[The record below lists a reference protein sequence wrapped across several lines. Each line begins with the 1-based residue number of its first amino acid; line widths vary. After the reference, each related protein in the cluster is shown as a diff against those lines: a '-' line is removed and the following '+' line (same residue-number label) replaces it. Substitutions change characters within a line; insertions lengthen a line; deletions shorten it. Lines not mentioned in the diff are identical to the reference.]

1 MLKVNS
7 LSIEIDDEI
16 IIKNISFSLEAGQL
30 LHLKGKNGAGKTTLL
45 RAILGLCPLSSGNI
59 LYQNKELTLNNNQ
72 DLGYISHK
80 NSIESLLTVEE
91 NLNFITLGEATILT
105 IEQVLRKIKLYPHRE
120 RATLHLSQGQKKR
133 LSLARFFIL
142 DKKVWLMDEPFT
154 ALDVEHQQ
162 LLKQQMILFVK
173 SGGSIIMT
181 SHNSW
186 NFDDIN
192 WQEFVL

>member
-1 MLKVNS
+1 M
-7 LSIEIDDEI
+7 
-16 IIKNISFSLEAGQL
+16 
-30 LHLKGKNGAGKTTLL
+30 
-45 RAILGLCPLSSGNI
+45 
-59 LYQNKELTLNNNQ
+59 
-72 DLGYISHK
+72 
-80 NSIESLLTVEE
+80 
-91 NLNFITLGEATILT
+91 
-105 IEQVLRKIKLYPHRE
+105 LRKIKLYPHRE

>member
-80 NSIESLLTVEE
+80 NSIESLLKVEE

-120 RATLHLSQGQKKR
+120 RATLHLSQGQKSAY
-133 LSLARFFIL
+133 L
-142 DKKVWLMDEPFT
+142 
-154 ALDVEHQQ
+154 
-162 LLKQQMILFVK
+162 
-173 SGGSIIMT
+173 
-181 SHNSW
+181 
-186 NFDDIN
+186 
-192 WQEFVL
+192 

>member
-1 MLKVNS
+1 
-7 LSIEIDDEI
+7 
-16 IIKNISFSLEAGQL
+16 
-30 LHLKGKNGAGKTTLL
+30 
-45 RAILGLCPLSSGNI
+45 
-59 LYQNKELTLNNNQ
+59 
-72 DLGYISHK
+72 
-80 NSIESLLTVEE
+80 
-91 NLNFITLGEATILT
+91 
-105 IEQVLRKIKLYPHRE
+105 
-120 RATLHLSQGQKKR
+120 
-133 LSLARFFIL
+133 
-142 DKKVWLMDEPFT
+142 MDEPFT